1 MSALLTPEFLR
12 RLEAFRRQLSASV
25 RSGAAGEGVAPRRG
39 GSAEFREHRPYA
51 FGDDPRRIDWNAS
64 ARLGTPMLKL
74 FQAEED
80 RAVRLLIDGSA
91 SLGFGTP
98 SKLHTARQLA
108 AALAYLALANS
119 ERAQVLLARHS
130 QGNNAL
136 EAMGAARR
144 GRAAFGTICRELEA
158 IEAAGNT
165 DLARSID
172 TMLARVALPGIVAIF
187 SDFFDPGPVLPA
199 LSRARA
205 AGHELVLVQVL
216 DQEELTPSLEG
227 DVELEDAETGAC
239 LSLSADATALEA
251 YAERL
256 AQLVQSLRSFAK
268 RQGCTYILTTSQAD
282 LEPTL
287 RRLLNR
293 AID

>member
-1 MSALLTPEFLR
+1 
-12 RLEAFRRQLSASV
+12 
-25 RSGAAGEGVAPRRG
+25 VAPRRG
-39 GSAEFREHRPYA
+39 GSAEFREHRPYS

-64 ARLGTPMLKL
+64 ARLGKPMLKL

-98 SKLHTARQLA
+98 SKLHTAKQLA

-119 ERAQVLLARHS
+119 ERAQVLLARQTQS
-130 QGNNAL
+130 NMGL
-136 EAMGAARR
+136 EAAGAARR
-144 GRAAFGTICRELEA
+144 GRAGFGSICRELEA
-158 IEAAGNT
+158 VAASGRT
-165 DLARSID
+165 DLARSVD
-172 TMLARVALPGIVAIF
+172 NVLARVALPGILALF

-199 LSRARA
+199 LGRARA

-216 DQEELTPSLEG
+216 DQEELTPSLDG
-227 DVELEDAETGAC
+227 DFELEDAETGAS
-239 LSLSADATALEA
+239 LSLSADAAALEA
-251 YAERL
+251 YADRL
-256 AQLVQSLRSFAK
+256 ARLVHDLRSFAK

-293 AID
+293 AVD